1 MDSEAALTSRFKRLV
16 FASSFGTAL
25 ENYDMFIYALIAPVV
40 FDTLFFPKVDPY
52 VGMILVFAT
61 FSVGFVARPLGSIVF
76 GHFGDR
82 IGRKNV
88 LILTL
93 LLMGIASTI
102 IGILPGYAR
111 VGIWAP
117 IFLVFLR
124 ICQGFAMGGETGG
137 AAVLTLENA
146 PTKTRGFYASCVQIG
161 GPSGV
166 VLASLIVSVLTGYLG
181 KKAFQEWAWRIP
193 FLLSFLLV
201 ICGTYMRTQIDE
213 SFLFQRQKK
222 AVRAPIAVVLSKWKA
237 SFVYATLVVM
247 SQNVY
252 FYVIGIFSIA
262 FATRRLG
269 MSQSSLTLGFLVAN
283 CLAMFTVPLYGHF
296 SDRLGRRPFLMTG
309 IALAALSVYPFFQ
322 ILPMKS
328 EFLLGAAIVVAAGII
343 HPLIFSQE
351 PSFTAEL
358 FSTEVRYTGASV
370 SKHLGSTLGGGFAP
384 LIAAG
389 LIGRGQNFTPV
400 VLYVCAVAAAGFLA
414 AFFAPESSKLSL
426 ARER

>member
-1 MDSEAALTSRFKRLV
+1 MDSEAALASRFRRLV

-88 LILTL
+88 LITTL
-93 LLMGIASTI
+93 LLMGIASTV
-102 IGILPGYAR
+102 IGILPSYAR
-111 VGIWAP
+111 VGVWAP

-124 ICQGFAMGGETGG
+124 ICQGIAMGGETGG

-146 PTKTRGFYASCVQIG
+146 PTKKRGFYASCVQIG

-166 VLASLIVSVLTGYLG
+166 VLASLIVSVLTGYYG

-201 ICGTYMRTQIDE
+201 IVGTYMRTQIDE
-213 SFLFQRQKK
+213 SFLFQKQEKVAR
-222 AVRAPIAVVLSKWKA
+222 VPIVEVFSKWKK
-237 SFVYATLVVM
+237 SFFFALLPIM

-252 FYVIGIFSIA
+252 FYAIGIFSIA

-269 MSQSSLTLGFLVAN
+269 MSQSSLTAGFLVAN

-296 SDRLGRRPFLMTG
+296 SDRIGRRPFLMTG
-309 IALAALSVYPFFQ
+309 IALTALSVYPFFH
-322 ILPMKS
+322 ILPLRND
-328 EFLLGAAIVVAAGII
+328 FLLAAAIVVGAGIL
-343 HPLIFSQE
+343 HPLMFSQE
-351 PSFTAEL
+351 PSYTAEL
-358 FSTEVRYTGASV
+358 FATDVRYTGASV
-370 SKHLGSTLGGGFAP
+370 SKHLGSTLGGGLAP
-384 LIAAG
+384 LIAAS
-389 LIGRGQNFTPV
+389 LIGRGENFTPV
-400 VLYVCAVAAAGFLA
+400 ILYICSVSLAGFIA
-414 AFFAPESSKLSL
+414 AFLAPESSKLSL
-426 ARER
+426 SRER